1 MTLINK
7 IGLLGLIGV
16 VALIIIYVIRPNYQQ
31 KTISSTYVWKLSLK
45 KKKKKVPVSTIRNLL
60 LFLCQM
66 LALTCLA
73 MILMKPAIVL
83 KTPAEESETILILDT
98 SASMRT
104 ESEDS
109 GETRFERAVAAVK
122 DSFTRTLQGGGV
134 STVILAG
141 KTPEYLFKRMSGD
154 AALAATRFEDLAN
167 KDIGYEV
174 ADIDAAL
181 KESENVL
188 YDNPDAVIYV
198 YTDANY
204 YSVPDGVN
212 VVNISEESEWNA
224 AILDARADWD
234 EGYYSFTVQAACYGK
249 DARLPINVEIY
260 DVNGIV
266 NESIKFT
273 VLADYNDGTP
283 VTLILRYRKSD
294 ENGGNENTQDRQ
306 LCYLDNLIPSNLPKI
321 YSFSSVYLE
330 LPENEVIDSYDA
342 DNDFYVYGGQKQT
355 LKVQYASAEPNPFVN
370 GALSNLSRD
379 FAGSWDM
386 QITEVKKGE
395 AGATSG
401 FDLYIFERQMPE
413 NVPTDGVVFLFD
425 PVSAPSGCGFI
436 RDSEIEFRQTN
447 NRYPSLFGGTEHPI
461 MKNIDPNY
469 IRVSRSQM
477 LAGGQD
483 AAYQVLMS
491 SLNQLPMLM
500 VRNDIGKEG
509 GRQMLV
515 LSFSFA
521 YSNFGVLPEFYLLMK
536 NAFEY
541 FFPSTVNKYA
551 YEIGEKAELNARGTS
566 LSISSYA
573 FEEPIE
579 KTEFPASAVL
589 SAPGT
594 YTITQTT
601 YYGMVVTEKIYVK
614 IPGAESNITGIKNN
628 LYSPEREKNE
638 ADYFRDVITYI
649 AAALVA
655 FLFIEWCLHL
665 KDGV

>member
-1 MTLINK
+1 
-7 IGLLGLIGV
+7 
-16 VALIIIYVIRPNYQQ
+16 
-31 KTISSTYVWKLSLK
+31 
-45 KKKKKVPVSTIRNLL
+45 
-60 LFLCQM
+60 
-66 LALTCLA
+66 
-73 MILMKPAIVL
+73 
-83 KTPAEESETILILDT
+83 
-98 SASMRT
+98 
-104 ESEDS
+104 
-109 GETRFERAVAAVK
+109 
-122 DSFTRTLQGGGV
+122 
-134 STVILAG
+134 
-141 KTPEYLFKRMSGD
+141 
-154 AALAATRFEDLAN
+154 
-167 KDIGYEV
+167 
-174 ADIDAAL
+174 
-181 KESENVL
+181 
-188 YDNPDAVIYV
+188 
-198 YTDANY
+198 
-204 YSVPDGVN
+204 
-212 VVNISEESEWNA
+212 
-224 AILDARADWD
+224 
-234 EGYYSFTVQAACYGK
+234 
-249 DARLPINVEIY
+249 
-260 DVNGIV
+260 
-266 NESIKFT
+266 
-273 VLADYNDGTP
+273 
-283 VTLILRYRKSD
+283 
-294 ENGGNENTQDRQ
+294 
-306 LCYLDNLIPSNLPKI
+306 
-321 YSFSSVYLE
+321 
-330 LPENEVIDSYDA
+330 
-342 DNDFYVYGGQKQT
+342 
-355 LKVQYASAEPNPFVN
+355 
-370 GALSNLSRD
+370 
-379 FAGSWDM
+379 M

-436 RDSEIEFRQTN
+436 RNSEIEFRQTN

-483 AAYQVLMS
+483 AAYQVLM

-551 YEIGEKAELNARGTS
+551 YEIGEKAELNARGAS

-579 KTEFPASAVL
+579 KTEFPASVVL

>member
-154 AALAATRFEDLAN
+154 ATLAATRFEDLAN

-266 NESIKFT
+266 NETIKFT

-306 LCYLDNLIPSNLPKI
+306 VCYFDNLIPSNRPKI

-330 LPENEVIDSYDA
+330 FSESEVIDSYDA

-370 GALSNLSRD
+370 GALSNLSSD

-436 RDSEIEFRQTN
+436 RNSEIEYRQTN
-447 NRYPSLFGGTEHPI
+447 NRYPSLVGGTEHPI

-477 LAGGQD
+477 LARGQD
-483 AAYQVLMS
+483 AAYQVLM

-551 YEIGEKAELNARGTS
+551 YEIGEKAELYARGAS

-579 KTEFPASAVL
+579 KTEFPASVVL

>member
-154 AALAATRFEDLAN
+154 ATLAATRFEDLAN

-174 ADIDAAL
+174 ADINAAL

-212 VVNISEESEWNA
+212 VVNISEEFEWNA

-330 LPENEVIDSYDA
+330 FPENEVIDSYDA

-579 KTEFPASAVL
+579 KTEFPASVVL

>member
-60 LFLCQM
+60 LFFCQM

-109 GETRFERAVAAVK
+109 GETRFKRAVAAVK

-154 AALAATRFEDLAN
+154 ATLAATRFEDLAN

-204 YSVPDGVN
+204 YRVPDGVN

-266 NESIKFT
+266 NETIKFT

-306 LCYLDNLIPSNLPKI
+306 VCYLDNLIPSNLPKI

-330 LPENEVIDSYDA
+330 FSESEVIDSYDA

-370 GALSNLSRD
+370 GALSNLSSD

-436 RDSEIEFRQTN
+436 RNSEIEYRQTN
-447 NRYPSLFGGTEHPI
+447 NRYPSLVGGTEHPI

-483 AAYQVLMS
+483 AAYQVLMA
-491 SLNQLPMLM
+491 LNQLPMLM

-579 KTEFPASAVL
+579 KTEFPASVVL

>member
-154 AALAATRFEDLAN
+154 ATLAATRFEDLVN

-212 VVNISEESEWNA
+212 VVNVSEESEWNA

-266 NESIKFT
+266 NETIKFT

-306 LCYLDNLIPSNLPKI
+306 VCYLDNLIPSNLPKI

-330 LPENEVIDSYDA
+330 FSESEVIDSYDA

-370 GALSNLSRD
+370 GALSNLSSD

-436 RDSEIEFRQTN
+436 RNSEIEYRQTN
-447 NRYPSLFGGTEHPI
+447 NRYPSLVGGTEHPI

-483 AAYQVLMS
+483 AAYQVLMA
-491 SLNQLPMLM
+491 LNQLPMLM

-551 YEIGEKAELNARGTS
+551 YEIGEKAELNARGAS

-579 KTEFPASAVL
+579 KTEFPASVVL

>member
-154 AALAATRFEDLAN
+154 ATLAATRFEDLAN

-212 VVNISEESEWNA
+212 VVNVSEESEWNA

-266 NESIKFT
+266 NETIKFT

-330 LPENEVIDSYDA
+330 FSESEVIDSYDA

-370 GALSNLSRD
+370 GALSNLSSD

-436 RDSEIEFRQTN
+436 RNSEIEYRQTN
-447 NRYPSLFGGTEHPI
+447 NRYPSLVGGTEHPI

-483 AAYQVLMS
+483 AAYQVLMA
-491 SLNQLPMLM
+491 LNQLPMLM

-579 KTEFPASAVL
+579 KTEFPASVVL

-601 YYGMVVTEKIYVK
+601 YYGMSVTEKIYVK

>member
-83 KTPAEESETILILDT
+83 KTPAEESETILILDA

-154 AALAATRFEDLAN
+154 ATLAATRFEDLAN

-266 NESIKFT
+266 NETIKFT

-306 LCYLDNLIPSNLPKI
+306 VCYLDNLIPSNRPKI

-330 LPENEVIDSYDA
+330 FSESEVIDSYDA

-370 GALSNLSRD
+370 GALSNLSSD

-436 RDSEIEFRQTN
+436 RNSEIEFRQTN

-483 AAYQVLMS
+483 AAYQVLM

-551 YEIGEKAELNARGTS
+551 YEIGEKAELNARGAS

-579 KTEFPASAVL
+579 KTEFPASVVL

>member
-154 AALAATRFEDLAN
+154 ATLAATRFEDLAN

-234 EGYYSFTVQAACYGK
+234 EGYYSFTVQVSCYGK
-249 DARLPINVEIY
+249 AARIPLMLEAY
-260 DVNGIV
+260 DVNSVEGYRQKFETTVSCDDGVTTNVVFKYKKDGEAADDSV
-266 NESIKFT
+266 N
-273 VLADYNDGTP
+273 LGNAGYND
-283 VTLILRYRKSD
+283 
-294 ENGGNENTQDRQ
+294 
-306 LCYLDNLIPSNLPKI
+306 KI
-321 YSFSSVYLE
+321 YAFKSVHLT
-330 LPENEVIDSYDA
+330 LGVKDNYDF
-342 DNDFYVYGGQKQT
+342 DDTFDIYGGQKQI
-355 LKVQYASAEPNPFVN
+355 LKVQYSSTEPNPFVN
-370 GALSNLSRD
+370 GVLSNLSGD
-379 FAGSWDM
+379 YADLWDI
-386 QITEVKKGE
+386 QVTEVKKGE
-395 AGATSG
+395 VGATEG
-401 FDLYIFERQMPE
+401 FDLYVFEHQMPTKMPE
-413 NVPTDGVVFLFD
+413 DGVTFLLN
-425 PVSAPSGCGFI
+425 PQSAPSGCGFR
-436 RDSEIEFRQTN
+436 RDGALPLASTRGE
-447 NRYPSLFGGTEHPI
+447 YPTLYGEMDHPVV
-461 MKNIDPNY
+461 KNLNPNY
-469 IRVSRSQM
+469 IRVSYCQALSD
-477 LAGGQD
+477 LAAG
-483 AAYQVLMS
+483 YQVLF
-491 SLNQLPMLM
+491 SLNRLPMLM
-500 VRNDIGKEG
+500 VRNDMKNEG
-509 GRQMLV
+509 GAQTLV
-515 LSFSFA
+515 MSFGVN
-521 YSNFGVLPEFYLLMK
+521 YSNIGVLPEFYLLWK

-541 FFPSTVNKYA
+541 FFPSTVNKFVYD
-551 YEIGEKAELNARGTS
+551 INEKAELNARGSS
-566 LSISSYA
+566 LTIEANA
-573 FEEPIE
+573 FEEPVI
-579 KTEFPASAVL
+579 KDDFPATVSFPT
-589 SAPGT
+589 PGT
-594 YTITQTT
+594 YTISQTT
-601 YYGMVVTEKIYVK
+601 YYGTSIREYIFVK
-614 IPGAESNITGIKNN
+614 MPAEESNITGIRGS
-628 LYSPEREKNE
+628 LYKPNREKNE
-638 ADYFRDVITYI
+638 ADYFKDVITYI

>member
-154 AALAATRFEDLAN
+154 ATLAATRFEDLAN

-212 VVNISEESEWNA
+212 VVNVSEESEWNA

-266 NESIKFT
+266 NETIKFT

-306 LCYLDNLIPSNLPKI
+306 VCYLDNLIPSNLPKI

-330 LPENEVIDSYDA
+330 FSESEVIDSYDA

-370 GALSNLSRD
+370 GALSNLSSD

-436 RDSEIEFRQTN
+436 RNSEIEYRQTN
-447 NRYPSLFGGTEHPI
+447 NRYPSLVGGTEHPI

-483 AAYQVLMS
+483 AAYQVLMA
-491 SLNQLPMLM
+491 LNQLPMLM

-579 KTEFPASAVL
+579 KTEFPASVVL

-601 YYGMVVTEKIYVK
+601 YYGMSVTEKIYVK

>member
-154 AALAATRFEDLAN
+154 ATLAATRFEDLAN

-266 NESIKFT
+266 NETIKFT

-306 LCYLDNLIPSNLPKI
+306 VCYLDNLIPSNLPKI

-330 LPENEVIDSYDA
+330 FSESEVIDSYDA

-370 GALSNLSRD
+370 GALSNLSSD

-436 RDSEIEFRQTN
+436 RNSEIEYRQTN
-447 NRYPSLFGGTEHPI
+447 NRYPSLVGGTEHPI

-483 AAYQVLMS
+483 AAYQVLMA
-491 SLNQLPMLM
+491 LNQLPMLM

-551 YEIGEKAELNARGTS
+551 YEIGEKAELNARGAS

-579 KTEFPASAVL
+579 KTEFPASVVL

-614 IPGAESNITGIKNN
+614 IPGAESNITGIKNK

>member
-45 KKKKKVPVSTIRNLL
+45 KKKKKVPVSKIRNLL

-154 AALAATRFEDLAN
+154 ATLAATRFEDLAN

-266 NESIKFT
+266 NETIKFT

-306 LCYLDNLIPSNLPKI
+306 VCYLDNLIPSNLPKI

-330 LPENEVIDSYDA
+330 FSESEVIDSYDA

-370 GALSNLSRD
+370 GALSNLSSD

-436 RDSEIEFRQTN
+436 RNSEIEFRQTN

-483 AAYQVLMS
+483 AAYQVLM

-551 YEIGEKAELNARGTS
+551 YEIGEKAELNARGAS

-579 KTEFPASAVL
+579 KTEFPASVVL

>member
-104 ESEDS
+104 ESGDS

-154 AALAATRFEDLAN
+154 ATLAATRFEDLAN

-266 NESIKFT
+266 NETIKFT

-306 LCYLDNLIPSNLPKI
+306 VCYLDNLIPSNRPKI

-330 LPENEVIDSYDA
+330 FSESEVIDSYDA

-370 GALSNLSRD
+370 GALSNLSSD

-436 RDSEIEFRQTN
+436 RNSEIEFGQTN

-483 AAYQVLMS
+483 AAYQVLM

-551 YEIGEKAELNARGTS
+551 YEIGEKAELNARGAS

-579 KTEFPASAVL
+579 KTEFPASVVL

>member
-154 AALAATRFEDLAN
+154 ATLAATRFEDLAN

-266 NESIKFT
+266 NETIKFT

-306 LCYLDNLIPSNLPKI
+306 VCYLDNLIPSNSPKI

-330 LPENEVIDSYDA
+330 FSESEVIDSYDA

-370 GALSNLSRD
+370 GALSNLSSN

-436 RDSEIEFRQTN
+436 RNSEIEFRQTN

-483 AAYQVLMS
+483 AAYQVLM

-551 YEIGEKAELNARGTS
+551 YEIGEKAELNARGAS

-579 KTEFPASAVL
+579 KTEFPASVVL

>member
-7 IGLLGLIGV
+7 IGLLGLLGV

-109 GETRFERAVAAVK
+109 GETRFERAAAAVK

-154 AALAATRFEDLAN
+154 ATLAATRFEDLAN

-266 NESIKFT
+266 NETIKFT

-306 LCYLDNLIPSNLPKI
+306 VCYLDNLIPSNRPKI

-330 LPENEVIDSYDA
+330 FSESEVIDSYDA

-370 GALSNLSRD
+370 GALSNLSSD

-436 RDSEIEFRQTN
+436 RNSEIEYRQTN
-447 NRYPSLFGGTEHPI
+447 NRYPSLVGGTEHPI

-477 LAGGQD
+477 LARGQD
-483 AAYQVLMS
+483 AAYQVLM

-551 YEIGEKAELNARGTS
+551 YEIGEKAELYARGAS

-579 KTEFPASAVL
+579 KTEFPASVVL

>member
-7 IGLLGLIGV
+7 IGLIGLLGV
-16 VALIIIYVIRPNYQQ
+16 VALIVIYLIRPNYQQ
-31 KTISSTYVWKLSLK
+31 KTVSSTYVWKLSLK
-45 KKKKKVPVSTIRNLL
+45 KKKKKVPVSKIRNLL

-73 MILMKPAIVL
+73 MVLMKPAIVL

-154 AALAATRFEDLAN
+154 ATLAATRFEDLAN

-266 NESIKFT
+266 NETIKFT

-306 LCYLDNLIPSNLPKI
+306 VCYLDNLIPSNRPKI

-330 LPENEVIDSYDA
+330 FSESEVIDSYDA

-370 GALSNLSRD
+370 GALSNLSSD

-436 RDSEIEFRQTN
+436 RNSEIEFGQTN

-483 AAYQVLMS
+483 AAYQVLM

-551 YEIGEKAELNARGTS
+551 YEIGEKAELNARGAS

-579 KTEFPASAVL
+579 KTEFPASVVL

>member
-154 AALAATRFEDLAN
+154 ATLAATRFEDLAN

-212 VVNISEESEWNA
+212 VVNVSEESEWNA

-266 NESIKFT
+266 NETIKFT

-306 LCYLDNLIPSNLPKI
+306 VCYLDNLIPSNLPKI

-330 LPENEVIDSYDA
+330 FSESEVIDSYDA

-370 GALSNLSRD
+370 GALSNLSSD

-436 RDSEIEFRQTN
+436 RNSEIEYRQTN
-447 NRYPSLFGGTEHPI
+447 NRYPSLVGGTEHPI

-483 AAYQVLMS
+483 AAYQVLMA
-491 SLNQLPMLM
+491 LNQLPMLM

-579 KTEFPASAVL
+579 KTEFPASVVL

-614 IPGAESNITGIKNN
+614 IPGAESNITGIKNK

>member
-83 KTPAEESETILILDT
+83 KTPAEEAETILILDT

-154 AALAATRFEDLAN
+154 ATLAATRFEDLAN

-204 YSVPDGVN
+204 YSIPDGVN

-266 NESIKFT
+266 NETIKFT

-306 LCYLDNLIPSNLPKI
+306 VCYLDNLIPSNRPKI

-330 LPENEVIDSYDA
+330 FSESEVIDSYDA

-370 GALSNLSRD
+370 GALSNLSSD
-379 FAGSWDM
+379 FAGAWDM

-436 RDSEIEFRQTN
+436 RNSEIEYRQTN
-447 NRYPSLFGGTEHPI
+447 NRYPSLVGGTEHPI

-477 LAGGQD
+477 LARGQD
-483 AAYQVLMS
+483 AAYQVLM

-551 YEIGEKAELNARGTS
+551 YEIGEKAELYARGAS

-579 KTEFPASAVL
+579 KTEFPASVVL

>member
-154 AALAATRFEDLAN
+154 ATLAATRFEDLAN

-266 NESIKFT
+266 NETIKFT

-306 LCYLDNLIPSNLPKI
+306 VCYLDNLIPSNRPKI

-330 LPENEVIDSYDA
+330 FSESEVIDSYDA

-370 GALSNLSRD
+370 GALSNLSSD

-436 RDSEIEFRQTN
+436 RNSEIEYRQTN
-447 NRYPSLFGGTEHPI
+447 NRYPSLVGGTEHPI

-477 LAGGQD
+477 LARGQD
-483 AAYQVLMS
+483 AAYQVLM

-551 YEIGEKAELNARGTS
+551 YEIGEKAELNARGAS

-579 KTEFPASAVL
+579 KTEFPASVVL

>member
-154 AALAATRFEDLAN
+154 ATLAATRFEDLAN

-212 VVNISEESEWNA
+212 VVNVSEESEWNA

-266 NESIKFT
+266 NETIKFT

-306 LCYLDNLIPSNLPKI
+306 VCYLDNLIPSNSPKI

-330 LPENEVIDSYDA
+330 FPESEVIDSYDA

-370 GALSNLSRD
+370 GVLSNLSSD
-379 FAGSWDM
+379 FGASYDI
-386 QITEVKKGE
+386 QITEVKKDE

-436 RDSEIEFRQTN
+436 RNSEIEYRQTN
-447 NRYPSLFGGTEHPI
+447 NRYPSLVGGTEHPI

-483 AAYQVLMS
+483 AAYQVLM

-551 YEIGEKAELNARGTS
+551 YEIGEKAELNARGAS

-579 KTEFPASAVL
+579 KTEFPASVVL

>member
-141 KTPEYLFKRMSGD
+141 KTPEYLCKRMSGD
-154 AALAATRFEDLAN
+154 ATLAATRFEDLAN

-266 NESIKFT
+266 NETIKFT

-330 LPENEVIDSYDA
+330 FSESEVIDSYDA

-370 GALSNLSRD
+370 GALSNLSSD

-436 RDSEIEFRQTN
+436 RNSEIEYRQTN
-447 NRYPSLFGGTEHPI
+447 NRYPSLVGGTEHPI

-483 AAYQVLMS
+483 AAYQVLMA
-491 SLNQLPMLM
+491 LNQLPMLM

-579 KTEFPASAVL
+579 KTEFPASVVL

>member
-154 AALAATRFEDLAN
+154 ATLAATRFEDLAN

-266 NESIKFT
+266 NETIKFT

-330 LPENEVIDSYDA
+330 FSESEVIDSYDA

-370 GALSNLSRD
+370 GALSNLSSD

-436 RDSEIEFRQTN
+436 RNSEIEYRQTN
-447 NRYPSLFGGTEHPI
+447 NRYPSLVGGTEHPI

-483 AAYQVLMS
+483 AAYQVLMA
-491 SLNQLPMLM
+491 LNQLPMLM

-579 KTEFPASAVL
+579 KTEFPASVVL

-601 YYGMVVTEKIYVK
+601 YYGMLVTEKIYVK

>member
-154 AALAATRFEDLAN
+154 ATLAATRFEDLAN

-266 NESIKFT
+266 NETIKFT

-306 LCYLDNLIPSNLPKI
+306 VCYLDNLIPSNLPKI

-330 LPENEVIDSYDA
+330 FPESEVIDSYDA

-370 GALSNLSRD
+370 GALSNLSSD

-436 RDSEIEFRQTN
+436 RNSEIEYRQTN
-447 NRYPSLFGGTEHPI
+447 NRYPSLVGGTEHPI

-483 AAYQVLMS
+483 AAYQVLM

-551 YEIGEKAELNARGTS
+551 YEIGEKAELYARGAS

-579 KTEFPASAVL
+579 KTEFPASVVL

>member
-154 AALAATRFEDLAN
+154 ATLAATRFEDLAN

-273 VLADYNDGTP
+273 VFADYNDGTP

-306 LCYLDNLIPSNLPKI
+306 VCYLDNLIPSNRPKI

-330 LPENEVIDSYDA
+330 FPENEVIDSYDA

-370 GALSNLSRD
+370 GALSNLSSD
-379 FAGSWDM
+379 FAGSWDI

-436 RDSEIEFRQTN
+436 RNSEIEYRQTN
-447 NRYPSLFGGTEHPI
+447 NRYPSLVGGTEHPI

-483 AAYQVLMS
+483 AAYQVLMA
-491 SLNQLPMLM
+491 LNQLPMLM

-579 KTEFPASAVL
+579 KTEFPASVVL

-601 YYGMVVTEKIYVK
+601 YYGMLVTEKIYVK

>member
-154 AALAATRFEDLAN
+154 ATLAATRFEDLAN

-266 NESIKFT
+266 NETIKFT

-330 LPENEVIDSYDA
+330 FSESEVIDNYDA

-370 GALSNLSRD
+370 GALSNLSSD

-436 RDSEIEFRQTN
+436 RNSEIEYRQTN
-447 NRYPSLFGGTEHPI
+447 NRYPSLVGGTEHPI

-483 AAYQVLMS
+483 AAYQVLMA
-491 SLNQLPMLM
+491 LNQLPMLM

-579 KTEFPASAVL
+579 KTEFPASVVL

-601 YYGMVVTEKIYVK
+601 YYGMSVTEKIYVK

>member
-83 KTPAEESETILILDT
+83 KTPAEESETILILDS

-154 AALAATRFEDLAN
+154 ATLAATRFEDLAN

-306 LCYLDNLIPSNLPKI
+306 VCYLDNLIPSNRPKI

-330 LPENEVIDSYDA
+330 FSESEVIDSYDA

-370 GALSNLSRD
+370 GALSNLSSD

-436 RDSEIEFRQTN
+436 RNSEIEYRQTN
-447 NRYPSLFGGTEHPI
+447 NRYPSLVGGTEHPI

-477 LAGGQD
+477 LARGQD
-483 AAYQVLMS
+483 AAYQVLM

-551 YEIGEKAELNARGTS
+551 YEIGEKAELYARGAS

-579 KTEFPASAVL
+579 KTEFPASVVL

>member
-154 AALAATRFEDLAN
+154 ATLAATRFEDLAN

-212 VVNISEESEWNA
+212 VVNVSEESEWNA

-266 NESIKFT
+266 NETIKFT

-306 LCYLDNLIPSNLPKI
+306 VCYLDNLIPSNLPKI

-330 LPENEVIDSYDA
+330 FSESEVIDSYDA

-536 NAFEY
+536 NAFDY

-579 KTEFPASAVL
+579 KTEFPASVVL

>member
-154 AALAATRFEDLAN
+154 ATLAATRFEDLAN

-212 VVNISEESEWNA
+212 VVNVSEESEWNA

-266 NESIKFT
+266 NETIKFT

-306 LCYLDNLIPSNLPKI
+306 VCYLDNLIPSNSPKI

-330 LPENEVIDSYDA
+330 FSESEVIDSYDA

-370 GALSNLSRD
+370 GALSNLSSD

-436 RDSEIEFRQTN
+436 RNSEIEFRQTN

-483 AAYQVLMS
+483 AAYQVLM

-551 YEIGEKAELNARGTS
+551 YEIGEKAELNARGAS

-579 KTEFPASAVL
+579 KTEFPASVVL

>member
-154 AALAATRFEDLAN
+154 ATLAATRFEDLAN

-212 VVNISEESEWNA
+212 VVNVSEESEWNA

-266 NESIKFT
+266 NETIKFT

-330 LPENEVIDSYDA
+330 FSESEVIDSYDA

-370 GALSNLSRD
+370 GALSNLSSD

-436 RDSEIEFRQTN
+436 RNSEIEYRQTN
-447 NRYPSLFGGTEHPI
+447 NRYPSLVGGTEHPI

-483 AAYQVLMS
+483 AAYQVLMA
-491 SLNQLPMLM
+491 LNQLPMLM

-579 KTEFPASAVL
+579 KTEFPASVVL

-614 IPGAESNITGIKNN
+614 IPGAESNITGIKNK

>member
-45 KKKKKVPVSTIRNLL
+45 KKKKKVPVRTIRNLL

-104 ESEDS
+104 ESGDS

-154 AALAATRFEDLAN
+154 ATLAATRFEDLAN

-266 NESIKFT
+266 NETIKFT

-306 LCYLDNLIPSNLPKI
+306 VCYLDNLIPSNLPKI

-330 LPENEVIDSYDA
+330 FSESEVIDSYDA

-370 GALSNLSRD
+370 GALSNLSSD

-436 RDSEIEFRQTN
+436 RNSEIEFRQTN

-483 AAYQVLMS
+483 AAYQVLM

-551 YEIGEKAELNARGTS
+551 YEIGEKAELNARGAS

-579 KTEFPASAVL
+579 KTEFPASVVL

>member
-154 AALAATRFEDLAN
+154 ATLAATRFEDLAN

-266 NESIKFT
+266 NETIKFT

-306 LCYLDNLIPSNLPKI
+306 VCYLDNLIPSNRPKI

-330 LPENEVIDSYDA
+330 FSESEVIDSYDA

-370 GALSNLSRD
+370 GALSNLSSD

-436 RDSEIEFRQTN
+436 RNSEIEYRQTN
-447 NRYPSLFGGTEHPI
+447 NRYPSLVGGTEHPI

-477 LAGGQD
+477 LARGQD
-483 AAYQVLMS
+483 AAYQVLM

-551 YEIGEKAELNARGTS
+551 YEIGEKAELYARGAS

-579 KTEFPASAVL
+579 KTEFPASVVL

-601 YYGMVVTEKIYVK
+601 YYGMVVTEKNYVK

>member
-154 AALAATRFEDLAN
+154 ATLAATRFEDLAN

-212 VVNISEESEWNA
+212 VVNVSEESEWNA

-266 NESIKFT
+266 NETIKFT

-283 VTLILRYRKSD
+283 VILILRYRKSD

-306 LCYLDNLIPSNLPKI
+306 VVYLDNLIPSNLPKI

-330 LPENEVIDSYDA
+330 FSESEVIDSYDA

-370 GALSNLSRD
+370 GALPNLSSD

-436 RDSEIEFRQTN
+436 RNSEIEYRQTN
-447 NRYPSLFGGTEHPI
+447 NRYPSLVGGTEHPI

-483 AAYQVLMS
+483 AAYQVLMA
-491 SLNQLPMLM
+491 LNQLPMLM

-521 YSNFGVLPEFYLLMK
+521 YSNFGLLPEFYLLMK

-579 KTEFPASAVL
+579 KTEFPASVVL

-628 LYSPEREKNE
+628 LYKPEREKNE

>member
-7 IGLLGLIGV
+7 IGLLSLIGV

-154 AALAATRFEDLAN
+154 ATLAATRFEDLAN

-174 ADIDAAL
+174 SDIDAAL

-266 NESIKFT
+266 NETIKFT

-330 LPENEVIDSYDA
+330 FPENEVIDSYDA

-370 GALSNLSRD
+370 GALSNLSSD

-436 RDSEIEFRQTN
+436 RNSEIEYRQTN
-447 NRYPSLFGGTEHPI
+447 NRYPSLVGGTEHPI

-483 AAYQVLMS
+483 AAYQVLMA
-491 SLNQLPMLM
+491 LNQLPMLM

-579 KTEFPASAVL
+579 KTEFPASVVL

>member
-16 VALIIIYVIRPNYQQ
+16 VALIIIYFIRPNYQQ
-31 KTISSTYVWKLSLK
+31 KTSSSTYVWKLSLK

-154 AALAATRFEDLAN
+154 ATLAATRFEDLAN

-212 VVNISEESEWNA
+212 VVNVSEESEWNA

-266 NESIKFT
+266 NETIKFT

-330 LPENEVIDSYDA
+330 FSESEVIDSYDA

-370 GALSNLSRD
+370 GALSNLSSD

-436 RDSEIEFRQTN
+436 RNSEIEYRQTN
-447 NRYPSLFGGTEHPI
+447 NRYPSLVGGTEHPI

-483 AAYQVLMS
+483 AAYQVLMA
-491 SLNQLPMLM
+491 LNQLPMLM

-579 KTEFPASAVL
+579 KTEFPASVVL

-601 YYGMVVTEKIYVK
+601 YYGMAVTEKIYVK
-614 IPGAESNITGIKNN
+614 IPGAESNITGIKNK

>member
-83 KTPAEESETILILDT
+83 KTPAEESETILILDA

-154 AALAATRFEDLAN
+154 ATLAATRFEDLAN

-266 NESIKFT
+266 NETIKFT

-306 LCYLDNLIPSNLPKI
+306 VCYLDNLIPSNRPKI

-330 LPENEVIDSYDA
+330 FSESEVIDSYDA

-370 GALSNLSRD
+370 GALSNLSSD

-436 RDSEIEFRQTN
+436 RNSEIEFGQTN

-483 AAYQVLMS
+483 AAYQVLM

-551 YEIGEKAELNARGTS
+551 YEIGEKAELNARGAS

-579 KTEFPASAVL
+579 KTEFPASVVL

>member
-7 IGLLGLIGV
+7 IGLLGLLGV

-154 AALAATRFEDLAN
+154 ATLAATRFEDLAN

-266 NESIKFT
+266 NETIKFT

-306 LCYLDNLIPSNLPKI
+306 VCYLDNLIPSNRPKI

-330 LPENEVIDSYDA
+330 FSESEVIDSYDA

-370 GALSNLSRD
+370 GALSNLSSD

-436 RDSEIEFRQTN
+436 RNSEIEYRQTN
-447 NRYPSLFGGTEHPI
+447 NRYPSLVGGTEHPI

-477 LAGGQD
+477 LARGQD
-483 AAYQVLMS
+483 AAYQVLM

-551 YEIGEKAELNARGTS
+551 YEIGEKAELYARGAS

-579 KTEFPASAVL
+579 KTEFPASVVL

>member
-266 NESIKFT
+266 NETIKFT

-330 LPENEVIDSYDA
+330 FSESEVIDSYDA

-370 GALSNLSRD
+370 GALSNLSSD

-436 RDSEIEFRQTN
+436 RNSEIEYRQTN
-447 NRYPSLFGGTEHPI
+447 NRYPSLVGGTEHPI

-483 AAYQVLMS
+483 AAYQVLMA
-491 SLNQLPMLM
+491 LNQLPMLM

-579 KTEFPASAVL
+579 KTEFPASVVL

-614 IPGAESNITGIKNN
+614 IPGAESNITGIKNK

>member
-83 KTPAEESETILILDT
+83 KTPAEEAETILILDT

-154 AALAATRFEDLAN
+154 ATLAATRFEDLAN

-266 NESIKFT
+266 NETIKFT

-306 LCYLDNLIPSNLPKI
+306 VCYLDNLIPSNRPKI

-330 LPENEVIDSYDA
+330 FSESEVIDSYDA

-370 GALSNLSRD
+370 GALSNLSSD

-436 RDSEIEFRQTN
+436 RNSEIEYRQTN
-447 NRYPSLFGGTEHPI
+447 NRYPSLVGGTEHPI

-477 LAGGQD
+477 LARGQD
-483 AAYQVLMS
+483 AAYQVLM

-551 YEIGEKAELNARGTS
+551 YEIGEKAELYARGAS

-579 KTEFPASAVL
+579 KTEFPASVVL

>member
-154 AALAATRFEDLAN
+154 ATLAATRFEDLAN

-266 NESIKFT
+266 NETIKFT

-330 LPENEVIDSYDA
+330 FSESEVIDSYDA

-370 GALSNLSRD
+370 GALSNLSSD

-436 RDSEIEFRQTN
+436 RNSEIEYRQTN
-447 NRYPSLFGGTEHPI
+447 NRYPSLVGGTEHPI

-483 AAYQVLMS
+483 AAYQVLMA
-491 SLNQLPMLM
+491 LNQLPMLM

-579 KTEFPASAVL
+579 KTEFPASVVL

-655 FLFIEWCLHL
+655 FLFIEWCLHQ

>member
-122 DSFTRTLQGGGV
+122 DHFSRALQNNGTV
-134 STVILAG
+134 SVILAG
-141 KTPEYLFKRMSGD
+141 ETPEYLCNRMSGEG
-154 AALAATRFEDLAN
+154 ATISSRLDTLNIEDF
-167 KDIGYEV
+167 GYEV

-181 KESENVL
+181 KECEDVL
-188 YDNPDAVIYV
+188 FENPDAGIYV

-204 YSVPDGVN
+204 LSVPDGVN
-212 VVNISEESEWNA
+212 IVNVAEESEWNA

-249 DARLPINVEIY
+249 DARLPIDGAIY
-260 DVNGIV
+260 GINGII
-266 NESIKFT
+266 NETQKFT
-273 VLADYNDGTP
+273 VVADCNDGVN
-283 VTLILRYRKSD
+283 VTLLFRYRKSD
-294 ENGGNENTQDRQ
+294 DTNGNANENTQNRQ
-306 LCYLDNLIPSNLPKI
+306 VFYLDNLVPSGRPKI
-321 YSFSSVYLE
+321 YSFSYVYLE
-330 LPENEVIDSYDA
+330 FSESEVIDNYDL

-355 LKVQYASAEPNPFVN
+355 LKVQYASSEPNPFVN
-370 GALSNLSRD
+370 GALSNLSSD

-395 AGATSG
+395 VGATQG
-401 FDLYIFERQMPE
+401 FDLYIFEHQMPDKK
-413 NVPTDGVVFLFD
+413 PTDGVVFLFD
-425 PVSAPSGCGFI
+425 PLTAPSGCGFT
-436 RDSEIEFRQTN
+436 RSGEVRFNLSN
-447 NRYPSLFGGTEHPI
+447 NQYPSLFGGSEHAI
-461 MKNIDPNY
+461 MKNVDPNY
-469 IRVSRSQM
+469 IRVSRSQVITE
-477 LAGGQD
+477 QD
-483 AAYQVLMS
+483 AAYEVLMS
-491 SLNQLPMLM
+491 LNQIPMLM
-500 VRNDIGKEG
+500 ARNDMDKEG
-509 GRQMLV
+509 GSQTLV
-515 LSFSFA
+515 MSFSFA
-521 YSNFGVLPEFYLLMK
+521 YSTLGILPDFYMLMK

-541 FFPSTVNKYA
+541 YFPATVSKYA
-551 YEIGEKAELNARGTS
+551 FDIGEKAELNARGDRLT
-566 LSISSYA
+566 ISSSA
-573 FEEPIE
+573 FDEPIE
-579 KTEFPASAVL
+579 RTEFPASVVL
-589 SAPGT
+589 PAPGT
-594 YTITQTT
+594 YEILSTT
-601 YYGMVVTEKIYVK
+601 YYGVEVTEKIYVK
-614 IPGAESNITGIKNN
+614 MPSAESDITGVRSN